1 MSTGTQT
8 PVDRLTYGTRFIP
21 TGKKQIVEAI
31 SIEDHAGFVLVAYLT
46 RTGGGNVCR
55 LSKYDTVET
64 FPPVFA

>member
-31 SIEDHAGFVLVAYLT
+31 SIEDHAGYVLVAYLG
-46 RTGGGNVCR
+46 RSGGNVCR

-64 FPPVFA
+64 FPPVYA